1 MRKTVSTEYEKE
13 DLELESLLEG
23 SCSQLE
29 DSAMDLDSILR
40 PLSDSEQAL
49 EANLYLRDQEIRN
62 QIATQEERQVMKK
75 QEEVMVRLKM
85 APTLIKRIPYGLS
98 VFQSEQLLKFS
109 FTGLS
114 LERDLGWTGRKR
126 LEQAGLSPSFVERLV
141 GY

>member
-1 MRKTVSTEYEKE
+1 
-13 DLELESLLEG
+13 
-23 SCSQLE
+23 
-29 DSAMDLDSILR
+29 
-40 PLSDSEQAL
+40 
-49 EANLYLRDQEIRN
+49 
-62 QIATQEERQVMKK
+62 MKK
-75 QEEVMVRLKM
+75 QEEMMVRLKM
-85 APTLIKRIPYGLS
+85 ATTLIKRIPYGLS